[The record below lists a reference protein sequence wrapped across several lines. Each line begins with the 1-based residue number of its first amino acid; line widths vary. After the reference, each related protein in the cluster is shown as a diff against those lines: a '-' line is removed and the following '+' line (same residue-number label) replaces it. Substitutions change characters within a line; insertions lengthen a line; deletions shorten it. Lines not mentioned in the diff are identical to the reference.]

1 MISNKTLEINKRRIV
16 IVFFGLLLSFI
27 KNKNNNNMQVGGLH
41 QTEKICYKKVPDNK
55 KNKYTDTRYE
65 GANKLF
71 VIIKYMWECQGYIN
85 IFKPH
90 KWGKLLSQIKPLD
103 IITKF
108 FPGLF
113 YISRFAGMMVLSMF
127 LILFGFFAVIFDI
140 RISLLSDYKFVDFLL
155 SIWKIFTLS
164 WIVNSILMATFIYK
178 SRKLLEKGEEDTTLS
193 NLIGYGGLDEFI
205 KDQKEF
211 KNTYAM
217 IGMTFIYSF
226 YYNIVGLSTVGFGDI
241 YPKGLLP
248 RIILIY
254 YALFLVTGI
263 SVGFYKTNI

>member
-1 MISNKTLEINKRRIV
+1 MISNKTLEINKRRLV
-16 IVFFGLLLSFI
+16 LVFFGILISFI
-27 KNKNNNNMQVGGLH
+27 KNQGNNTQVGGLR
-41 QTEKICYKKVPDNK
+41 KNDKSCYKEIPSNK

-103 IITKF
+103 IITKL

-113 YISRFAGMMVLSMF
+113 YISRFAGIVVLSLF
-127 LILFGFFAVIFDI
+127 LILFSFFAVIFDI
-140 RISLLSDYKFVDFLL
+140 RISLLSDFKFVDFLL

-164 WIVNSILMATFIYK
+164 WIVNSILMATYIYK
-178 SRKLLEKGEEDTTLS
+178 SRKLIEKGEEDTTLS

-217 IGMTFIYSF
+217 IIMTFIYSF

-254 YALFLVTGI
+254 YALFLVTGM
-263 SVGFYKTNI
+263 SAGFYKTNI